1 MRISDW
7 SSDVCSSD
15 LILVDVRLDRDIFLD
30 RGAARQGLALV
41 ALEIHE
47 RETGCVAM
55 VDLSVPDMHLAG
67 RTQAVAARM
76 REIDAGP
83 ESGIEDV
90 LSFLEGHA
98 PPPWPSTEER
108 SVGQETGCAC
118 VSRWVPGH

>member
-55 VDLSVPDMHLAG
+55 VDLSVHDLHLAG

-76 REIDAGP
+76 RELDAGAECGIGDGLRSEEHTSELHSIIP
-83 ESGIEDV
+83 RSSHDSG
-90 LSFLEGHA
+90 LNNKK
-98 PPPWPSTEER
+98 
-108 SVGQETGCAC
+108 
-118 VSRWVPGH
+118 